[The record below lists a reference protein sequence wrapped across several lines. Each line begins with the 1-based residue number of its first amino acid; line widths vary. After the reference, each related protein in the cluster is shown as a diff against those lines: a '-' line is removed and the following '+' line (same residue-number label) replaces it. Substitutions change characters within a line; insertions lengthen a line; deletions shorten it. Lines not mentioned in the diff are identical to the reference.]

1 MNWLAHIHLSPPD
14 VEFRLGNVIADVI
27 KGEARHRLTPGLQRG
42 VACHLAI
49 DNFTDAHPIFKASR
63 QRVSQPHRKFAS
75 ILIDIFYDHYLAA
88 NWADFSAIPLDD
100 FVEAVYHSFTDY
112 TVQHLPQAQDFVQ
125 YMVQQDWLREY
136 RTVDG
141 VARTLTRVSRRLKRP
156 GILSPML
163 DELRDHYAGLEADFR
178 AFYPQLQA
186 YVISVTDCDQH
197 R

>member
-27 KGEARHRLTPGLQRG
+27 KGEARHHLAPGIQRG

-49 DNFTDAHPIFKASR
+49 DTFTDAHVIFKASR
-63 QRVSQPHRKFAS
+63 QRISQPHRKFAS

-88 NWADFSAIPLDD
+88 HWADYSAIPLDA
-100 FVEAVYHSFTDY
+100 FVEDVYRSFTQY
-112 TVQHLPQAQDFVQ
+112 TTQHLPQAQDFVHH
-125 YMVQQDWLREY
+125 MVQQDWLREY
-136 RTVDG
+136 KTVDG
-141 VARTLTRVSRRLKRP
+141 VARTLARVSRRLKRP

-163 DELRDHYAGLEADFR
+163 DELRDNYADLEADFR

-186 YVISVTDCDQH
+186 HVVNVTGF
-197 R
+197 